1 MTSNLQRSQQGIL
14 FLDPGIQAD
23 SNSSTLYGNFR
34 TMLAT
39 SVAATGKDR
48 MRTECAFLC
57 VSLQVTYIIIQNSL
71 ARIRNITL
79 VTTRRMRKYDEEIEY
94 LVCIFITKIFMVKNE
109 N

>member
-14 FLDPGIQAD
+14 FLDPGIRAD

-48 MRTECAFLC
+48 TRTECTFLC

-79 VTTRRMRKYDEEIEY
+79 ANHKEDE
-94 LVCIFITKIFMVKNE
+94 KI
-109 N
+109 